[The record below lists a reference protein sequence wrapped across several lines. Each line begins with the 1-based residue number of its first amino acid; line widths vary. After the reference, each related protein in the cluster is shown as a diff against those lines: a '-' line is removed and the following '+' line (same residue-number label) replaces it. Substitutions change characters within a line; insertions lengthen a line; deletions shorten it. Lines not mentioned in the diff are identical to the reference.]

1 MLRHGRRIFH
11 PSLDRSYQDRHSAG
25 CQGETCGS
33 SIRISD
39 PIEIARL
46 GCRNIQAGEAAS
58 SEVLSFTYLGRMVQ
72 PCSGAKRFY
81 RCGDCKAVSTSV
93 ASRATRPQTFY
104 KTKTKTRSYHSSDTA
119 NDGNRPLQNLERA
132 SNGEVSRSVI
142 PRLRTSDAQLQA
154 DRSYWTQTIPT
165 ERWTSLMVNSDRE
178 KLTVKRACRAYF
190 DPPACDCTICRNRK
204 VWTDPRCPAWQALF
218 DAWSAECDR
227 KPESGRPRSIW
238 NPER

>member
-46 GCRNIQAGEAAS
+46 GCRNIQAGEQLHRKFSHLVPRENGSA
-58 SEVLSFTYLGRMVQ
+58 
-72 PCSGAKRFY
+72 CSGAKRFY

-104 KTKTKTRSYHSSDTA
+104 KTKTKTRRYIEDMQSMD
-119 NDGNRPLQNLERA
+119 NRHLQIGALT
-132 SNGEVSRSVI
+132 NGEVSRSVVPQRAI
-142 PRLRTSDAQLQA
+142 DAQLILA
-154 DRSYWTQTIPT
+154 DLIVQGQRILISVRDAFL
-165 ERWTSLMVNSDRE
+165 ER
-178 KLTVKRACRAYF
+178 
-190 DPPACDCTICRNRK
+190 
-204 VWTDPRCPAWQALF
+204 
-218 DAWSAECDR
+218 
-227 KPESGRPRSIW
+227 
-238 NPER
+238 NPEAREF